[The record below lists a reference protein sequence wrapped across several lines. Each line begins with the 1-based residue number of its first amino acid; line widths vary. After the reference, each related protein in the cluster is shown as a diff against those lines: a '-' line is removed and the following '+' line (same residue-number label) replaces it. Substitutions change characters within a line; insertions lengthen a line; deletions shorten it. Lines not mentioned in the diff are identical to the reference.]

1 MPCSA
6 IWLTMMESWVDEWAH
21 ADEHLVDPT
30 GPHIESSLRAYLTWY
45 LPRTRARMVYV
56 DTNPQAHEAS
66 PRDGYAHHHAE
77 ALAGAVSLFVM
88 FPYT

>member
-6 IWLTMMESWVDEWAH
+6 ILLTMMEPWVDEWVH

-30 GPHIESSLRAYLTWY
+30 GPQTDSSLRAYLTWY

-66 PRDGYAHHHAE
+66 PQDGYAHHHAE